1 MASLRSEGLG
11 QGKSKKGDDNSL
23 FAPLTQLKRIKA
35 SGDLASSVS
44 TYQPIIILVNGL
56 GFIIVSIGGWVWVD
70 RPSSAINK

>member
-23 FAPLTQLKRIKA
+23 LAPLTQLKRIKA

-44 TYQPIIILVNGL
+44 TYQPIIILVN
-56 GFIIVSIGGWVWVD
+56 VSIGGWVWVD

>member
-1 MASLRSEGLG
+1 MASLRSEGVG

-23 FAPLTQLKRIKA
+23 LAPLTQLKRIKA

-44 TYQPIIILVNGL
+44 TYQPIIILVN
-56 GFIIVSIGGWVWVD
+56 VSIGGWVWVD